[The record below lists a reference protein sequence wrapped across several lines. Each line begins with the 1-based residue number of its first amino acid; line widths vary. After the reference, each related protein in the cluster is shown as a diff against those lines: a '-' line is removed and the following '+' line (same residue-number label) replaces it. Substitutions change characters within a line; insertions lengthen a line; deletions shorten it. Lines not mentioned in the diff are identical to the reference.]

1 MPYERGRQSR
11 QTSTFML
18 DADVRAFDE
27 ILVPGISGI
36 ACWTIDS
43 LKPEA
48 VVTIHRS
55 LREALTDDGQAF
67 LRLTEDGVVIGPRL
81 QYISTDMVAASWSG
95 PRVSQDTPDAF
106 IRAGRLSYLWFP
118 GRELDPI
125 RARFSDL
132 VAIAWKALHAVT
144 AAHLLQIDGKPARS
158 ARIGFATKRWVVNH
172 PGQQLVASST
182 CLRLQ

>member
-1 MPYERGRQSR
+1 
-11 QTSTFML
+11 ML

-27 ILVPGISGI
+27 MLVPGISGI
-36 ACWTIDS
+36 ARWTTDS

-67 LRLTEDGVVIGPRL
+67 LRLTEDEVVMGPRL
-81 QYISTDMVAASWSG
+81 QYLPTDMVAASWSG
-95 PRVSQDTPDAF
+95 PRVSQDAPDTF

-118 GRELDPI
+118 DKELDPI
-125 RARFSDL
+125 GARFSAL
-132 VAIAWKALHAVT
+132 VKVAWKALHAVT
-144 AAHLLQIDGKPARS
+144 AAHLVQIDGKPARS

-172 PGQQLVASST
+172 PGQQLAASNRY
-182 CLRLQ
+182 LRLQ